1 MIAVDINRL
10 KKVNC
15 ISGNRELLLARN
27 ESIDRFHIV
36 FNCNFDNKSYLI
48 AMGGCASK
56 DKKDK
61 VTVEGTEGNDA
72 EGCVSN
78 SMVFLA
84 R

>member
-1 MIAVDINRL
+1 MYFRTIFE
-10 KKVNC
+10 KKDQKT
-15 ISGNRELLLARN
+15 ISEI
-27 ESIDRFHIV
+27 SIPKKQTEKV
-36 FNCNFDNKSYLI
+36 KNK
-48 AMGGCASK
+48 AKMGGCASK

-61 VTVEGTEGNDA
+61 IVEEDGTAGGI

>member
-1 MIAVDINRL
+1 
-10 KKVNC
+10 
-15 ISGNRELLLARN
+15 
-27 ESIDRFHIV
+27 
-36 FNCNFDNKSYLI
+36 
-48 AMGGCASK
+48 MGGCTSK

-61 VTVEGTEGNDA
+61 VANDDGAAGGA